1 MLLRLAERTMKIQLV
16 LWVAIVLGSIYV
28 AGAIILGSAWLEAAI
43 LCSQSAIHSLFSDAN
58 AQRITFLSLLAI
70 AAIVATAFAA
80 LVFGA
85 HRELKKKNN
94 IRIPRLSFAETM
106 VHLSL
111 LVGAMGLILGVLS

>member
-1 MLLRLAERTMKIQLV
+1 MKIQLV

-43 LCSQSAIHSLFSDAN
+43 LCSQSAIHSQFGEAN
-58 AQRITFLSLLAI
+58 AQRIYFLSLLAI

-80 LVFGA
+80 LIFGA